1 MPLIELIEFV
11 QVSVTYDLYI
21 YIYIGFFLV
30 IINLYFRWDQ
40 YIYTVVL
47 KNLLSY
53 YFIDWGSNLYWSQ
66 IETGQIINFIEVIN
80 LSSINLYRFY
90 YIYYEWPPN
99 FQSVTRGWVH
109 DINEWITSHE
119 IHITIMSF
127 FFFFF
132 LQSVTR
138 SCYSHTE
145 RLI

>member
-90 YIYYEWPPN
+90 YIYYE
-99 FQSVTRGWVH
+99 
-109 DINEWITSHE
+109 
-119 IHITIMSF
+119 
-127 FFFFF
+127 
-132 LQSVTR
+132 
-138 SCYSHTE
+138 
-145 RLI
+145 